1 MTLKEGGR
9 DPKQNPSP
17 ASLTSL
23 LISAQITTH
32 FSAVLESP
40 FSPTHQKLL
49 THIEATVCSPSSKQA
64 LLWQIHYSVRG
75 EPWKILPRHL
85 AMWLP
90 ASLLCPSPRDEACCS
105 PAGQGLRSHLCFTG
119 VWGGS
124 VKESAFFT
132 RKGNEFQQLSR
143 GKQGLL
149 AAPLRGWDGHPSK
162 GELEGEQLFVQ

>member
-17 ASLTSL
+17 ASLISL

-49 THIEATVCSPSSKQA
+49 THIEDTVCSPSSKQA
-64 LLWQIHYSVRG
+64 LLWQSHHSVRG
-75 EPWKILPRHL
+75 EPRKILPRHL
-85 AMWLP
+85 GMWLP
-90 ASLLCPSPRDEACCS
+90 HPVSCVPPPEMRLAAAQLARGWDHTSAL
-105 PAGQGLRSHLCFTG
+105 QGCGVVRS
-119 VWGGS
+119 
-124 VKESAFFT
+124 
-132 RKGNEFQQLSR
+132 RKAHFLQEFQQLSR
-143 GKQGLL
+143 GKQCLL